1 MDFLLDNRPLRLLT
15 SRVKPYDACS
25 YDNLIEYLN
34 EVGFFESD
42 SDLLFP
48 TFLTLEFI
56 GVTLEAISRPKINVD
71 DFPKVITDRVRAIF
85 EYSQDFFSESSGI
98 SKSVLMDKWKE
109 QSVYQRRGRHARGIY
124 QNLEKRIHSP
134 HFHEEVCLA
143 LALDVVSVI
152 DMGAFE
158 LPDTERHMS
167 RKKLSYDER
176 MVHSNRA
183 LLRWILGIREGLL
196 VPVTAVRIANRICTH
211 TMRSNL
217 SIEIGG
223 ETQKLLN
230 AFEFGAKSDG
240 ADMEYTDY
248 ALLGYSGRS
257 VMSITFD
264 CYDKA
269 ALRVGAVRWLYK
281 NAIDSLLGAD
291 SNSAH
296 AKLINGE
303 VLHFSNEGI
312 KRIQAGNLEAV
323 DLKIIGL

>member
-15 SRVKPYDACS
+15 SRIKPYDACS

-71 DFPKVITDRVRAIF
+71 DFPKVITDRIRAIF
-85 EYSQDFFSESSGI
+85 EYSQDFFSESAGI
-98 SKSVLMDKWKE
+98 SRSFLLDKWKE
-109 QSVYQRRGRHARGIY
+109 QSVYQLGDRHSRAIY
-124 QNLEKRIHSP
+124 RNLEKRIYSP
-134 HFHEEVCLA
+134 TFHEEVCLA
-143 LALDVVSVI
+143 LALDVVSAI

-158 LPDTERHMS
+158 SPDAEKHMS
-167 RKKLSYDER
+167 GKRLSYDER

-183 LLRWILGIREGLL
+183 LLRWILGLREGLS
-196 VPVTAVRIANRICTH
+196 VPVTAVRIANRICRH
-211 TMRSNL
+211 TMRPNL

-223 ETQKLLN
+223 ETQKILN

-248 ALLGYSGRS
+248 ALLGCSGRP
-257 VMSITFD
+257 VLSITFD

-269 ALRVGAVRWLYK
+269 TLRVGAVRWLYK

-303 VLHFSNEGI
+303 VLHFSNKGI

>member
-15 SRVKPYDACS
+15 TKGSLYSECEYER
-25 YDNLIEYLN
+25 LIAHLN
-34 EVGFFESD
+34 KVGFFD
-42 SDLLFP
+42 SDAHLLFP

-56 GVTLEAISRPKINVD
+56 GITLETISRPKINVD
-71 DFPKVITDRVRAIF
+71 DFPKVLTDRVRAIF
-85 EYSQDFFSESSGI
+85 EYSQDFFSESAGI

-109 QSVYQRRGRHARGIY
+109 QSVYQRRGCYSRGIY
-124 QNLEKRIHSP
+124 RNLEKRIHSP

-143 LALDVVSVI
+143 LALDVVSAI
-152 DMGAFE
+152 DMGTFE
-158 LPDTERHMS
+158 LPDTERHILGKS
-167 RKKLSYDER
+167 LSYDER
-176 MVHSNRA
+176 MVHSNRT
-183 LLRWILGIREGLL
+183 LLRWILGLREGLL
-196 VPVTAVRIANRICTH
+196 APVTAVRIANRICRH

-217 SIEIGG
+217 LIEVAG
-223 ETQKLLN
+223 ETQKLLG

-248 ALLGYSGRS
+248 ALLGCSGRP

-281 NAIDSLLGAD
+281 SAIESLPFAD
-291 SNSAH
+291 SNSAR

-303 VLHFSNEGI
+303 VLHFNNEGI

>member
-1 MDFLLDNRPLRLLT
+1 
-15 SRVKPYDACS
+15 
-25 YDNLIEYLN
+25 LN
-34 EVGFFESD
+34 EVGFFD
-42 SDLLFP
+42 SDVHLLFP

-56 GVTLEAISRPKINVD
+56 GIDLAKIERPKLSVD
-71 DFPKVITDRVRAIF
+71 DFPTGITERVRAIF
-85 EYSQDFFSESSGI
+85 EYSQDFFSESAGI
-98 SKSVLMDKWKE
+98 SKSVLIDKWKE
-109 QSVYQRRGRHARGIY
+109 QNVYQRRGRHARGVY
-124 QNLEKRIHSP
+124 RNLEKRIYSP
-134 HFHEEVCLA
+134 NFHEEVCLA
-143 LALDVVSVI
+143 LALDVVSAI

-158 LPDTERHMS
+158 LPDAEKHMS
-167 RKKLSYDER
+167 GKRLSYDER

-183 LLRWILGIREGLL
+183 LLRWILGLREELS
-196 VPVTAVRIANRICTH
+196 VPVTAVRIVNRICRH

-217 SIEIGG
+217 LIEIDG
-223 ETQKLLN
+223 ETQKLLD
-230 AFEFGAKSDG
+230 AFEFREKSDG

-248 ALLGYSGRS
+248 ALLGCSGRS

-264 CYDKA
+264 CHDKA

-281 NAIDSLLGAD
+281 NAIDSLLAED